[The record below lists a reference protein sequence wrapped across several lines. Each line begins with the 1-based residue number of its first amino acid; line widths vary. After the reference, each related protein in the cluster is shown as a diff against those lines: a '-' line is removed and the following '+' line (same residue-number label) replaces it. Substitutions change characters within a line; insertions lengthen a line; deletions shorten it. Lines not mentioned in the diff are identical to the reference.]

1 MISFTDSIVQ
11 EDIKNIITR
20 DTKWEKLRNK
30 TVLITGA
37 SGMLATY
44 LVYTLMA
51 LNINE
56 NYNIKVIGLVRNE
69 KKARNKFFDFLG
81 HEKFE
86 LLVQDVTFPINI
98 KEKVNFIV
106 HAAGNASPKFI
117 LSDPVGIIKA
127 NTLGTMN
134 VLELAKEQNVENIL
148 YLSTREVY
156 GKVSDDVTNITEE
169 DYGSVNCK
177 ELRACYPESK
187 RISETML
194 ESYYYQYKIPF
205 NIVRLA
211 HAYGPGMDI
220 NEDGRVMADLV
231 SDVVNYRNIVLKS
244 DGSAVRAFCYISDA
258 VFGMIKVML
267 EGELG
272 NAYNIANETEPIMI
286 RNVAKQL
293 VALFQERN
301 IKVVYDIPT
310 EQSAGYSKMGRVK
323 LDTRKLEELGWKCEV
338 NLNEGLIRT
347 VKSFS
352 ERGGK

>member
-1 MISFTDSIVQ
+1 MISLTDTIVQ
-11 EDIKNIITR
+11 EDIKNIITS

-56 NYNIKVIGLVRNE
+56 NYNIKVIALVRNE
-69 KKARNKFFDFLG
+69 QKARNKFSFFLE

-86 LLVQDVTFPINI
+86 LQVQDVTFPINI
-98 KEKVNFIV
+98 KEKVHFIV
-106 HAAGNASPKFI
+106 HAAGNASPKYI
-117 LSDPVGIIKA
+117 LSNPIGIIKA

-156 GKVSDDVTNITEE
+156 GKMSDDVTDITEE
-169 DYGSVNCK
+169 DYGIVNCK

-187 RISETML
+187 RISEAMF
-194 ESYYYQYKIPF
+194 ESYFYQHKIPF

-220 NEDGRVMADLV
+220 NKDGRVMADLV

-272 NAYNIANETEPIMI
+272 SAYNIANETEPIMI
-286 RNVAKQL
+286 RDVAKTL
-293 VALFQERN
+293 VALFHERN
-301 IKVVYDIPT
+301 IKVIYDIPKK
-310 EQSAGYSKMGRVK
+310 QSVEYSKMGRVR
-323 LDTRKLEELGWKCEV
+323 LSTRKLEELGWSCKIK
-338 NLNEGLIRT
+338 LHEGLIRT
-347 VKSFS
+347 IRSFNS
-352 ERGGK
+352 